1 MSSERKCGQFCST
14 TVAITARILSGI
26 ACAALMVSFA
36 SAQNPP
42 ASSLRF
48 TQDVQLLDCEP
59 VTGVPC
65 FRIGFSALAPDG
77 TPARIPVLTPSQ
89 MASSL
94 TVDLGDRTV
103 KPFFV
108 SLPSETSAPAVMRLT
123 LFLIDTSGSMN
134 RPLSNGETR
143 FHAAKAAISHFLEDF
158 ESGAD
163 RVAVVGFESH
173 GVAAAIRS
181 SRFAISR
188 ADAQSQVDAL
198 TAPKPR
204 NDTALYSAVDMG
216 IDALREQIRT
226 LPGAHEALLFLLTD
240 GDNDVQE
247 SRGDDRNLLSGASGL
262 RIVVQKVRDNPDIRV
277 IAVGIGSPKEV
288 NQDALSQISSKFT
301 MITDA
306 DALMRAFKHPAPTMQ
321 AKDIAATFASPWP
334 DRASLAAR
342 TIRLRLQMKLPTG
355 EELNSDEITW
365 NPPEVGQPVFAGRCD
380 PREGQVLLR
389 SSLESGKTFWMS
401 VFRPVLVF
409 AVYAAALLILWFWVP
424 PLIWSQGYESVISES
439 ERARWGEGA
448 SARYASPPGGGA
460 APAGFGRAPRGV
472 AESRRDTP
480 RRLERHP
487 NARPDGRK

>member
-1 MSSERKCGQFCST
+1 VSSERKCGQFCSM
-14 TVAITARILSGI
+14 TVAITARIFSGI

-48 TQDVQLLDCEP
+48 TQNVKLLDCEP
-59 VTGVPC
+59 VTRVPC

-77 TPARIPVLTPSQ
+77 TPARIPALTPSQ
-89 MASSL
+89 MAYNL
-94 TVDLGDRTV
+94 TVDLGERTV

-108 SLPSETSAPAVMRLT
+108 SLPSETSAPAVTRLT

-134 RPLSNGETR
+134 RQLPNGETR
-143 FHAAKAAISHFLEDF
+143 FRAAKAAISRFLQDF
-158 ESGAD
+158 ENGVD

-173 GVAAAIRS
+173 GVVRAIRS
-181 SRFAISR
+181 ARFATSR
-188 ADAQSQVDAL
+188 GDAQSEVDVLAE
-198 TAPKPR
+198 PR
-204 NDTALYSAVDMG
+204 PHNNTGLYSAVDVG
-216 IDALREQIRT
+216 TDVLREQIKT

-247 SRGDDRNLLSGASGL
+247 SRGDDRDLLSGASGL
-262 RIVVQKVRDNPDIRV
+262 RIVVQEVRDNPDIRV

-321 AKDIAATFASPWP
+321 AKDIVATFAAPWP

-342 TIRLRLQMKLPTG
+342 TIHLRVQMKLPTG
-355 EELNSDEITW
+355 EEFNSDELTW
-365 NPPEVGQPVFAGRCD
+365 TAPEVGQPVFDGRCD
-380 PREGQVLLR
+380 AREGQVLLG
-389 SSLESGKTFWMS
+389 SSLESGKTFWRS

-409 AVYAAALLILWFWVP
+409 AVWGAVLLILWFWVP
-424 PLIWSQGYESVISES
+424 PLIWGQEYAGVISES
-439 ERARWGEGA
+439 DRARWEEGA
-448 SARYASPPGGGA
+448 TARHASPPGGGT
-460 APAGFGRAPRGV
+460 APAGFERGRGGV
-472 AESRRDTP
+472 AESRQETA
-480 RRLERHP
+480 RRLEHHP
-487 NARPDGRK
+487 TAKPDGRK